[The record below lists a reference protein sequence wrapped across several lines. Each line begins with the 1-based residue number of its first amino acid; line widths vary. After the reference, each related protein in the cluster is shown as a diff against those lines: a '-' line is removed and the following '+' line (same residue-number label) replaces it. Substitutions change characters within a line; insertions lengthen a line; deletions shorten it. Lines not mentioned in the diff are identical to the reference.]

1 MAQAKKETGLGTA
14 RTSGLPKKTVKRAHH
29 IGDVI
34 KGQMT
39 EGKRQFM
46 IKLSEG
52 INFTEMMRERDRSL
66 SELLA
71 ELQDDIKSFK
81 DTGHCTDFLR
91 DCLEVHGF
99 GKKQLQDSAH
109 PKRGDSFAPQY
120 PEIPPAKPSFLD
132 RAKSLGSKALDKL
145 GHPGDEEMIQDL
157 KHKTMGETDELN
169 ELARLAGL
177 TVESK
182 TCPTCHADPCKCE
195 DMEEVDGKTYPVKE
209 SHDDTCTKCDC
220 DPCECDDGDKDLAKL
235 KENCGIVSP
244 IAGGAQQMQSAEEQ
258 KGNLSVNTSADNKGH
273 KTVTI
278 TADGEEA
285 EKLAELLKLAGMG
298 GHQPQV
304 HQAEIVVAQEAKE
317 YGDTEVEE
325 PEEVMN
331 TPRPDLQ
338 GMHRSPTTGFNKDT
352 DDLHKPKSQHPTAAA
367 KGDNPL
373 TKKEKTIEDFN
384 PIDNLGAQLMAE
396 YQSIKLAK

>member
-1 MAQAKKETGLGTA
+1 
-14 RTSGLPKKTVKRAHH
+14 
-29 IGDVI
+29 
-34 KGQMT
+34 
-39 EGKRQFM
+39 
-46 IKLSEG
+46 
-52 INFTEMMRERDRSL
+52 
-66 SELLA
+66 
-71 ELQDDIKSFK
+71 
-81 DTGHCTDFLR
+81 LR

-99 GKKQLQDSAH
+99 GKKQLQDSMH

-132 RAKSLGSKALDKL
+132 KAKSLGSKALDKL
-145 GHPGDEEMIQDL
+145 GHPSDEEMIQDL

-195 DMEEVDGKTYPVKE
+195 DMEEGVAEGSDGYYDKQEPGWRDTPDEWADKQEDYYGRDNKEPMGSDDNYDDEMAEGETYPVKE

-285 EKLAELLKLAGMG
+285 EKLAELLKLAGIG